1 MSIPIGLL
9 LLCIYMLLAVVGLI
23 LVQRS
28 VPIAMRRQ
36 QNDVAGFIYAVLGVV
51 YAVLLGLVVVA
62 VWEQWNA
69 AADRADQE
77 ASELAE
83 VFWVADR
90 MPESKGHNIQELVH
104 SYARVVVEEEWPLMR
119 QGKSSQKAWAL
130 LDEIRS
136 GVQDFQPSTPAQT
149 VLYEQGL
156 ERVHALADARRGRL
170 LLADHG
176 LPAILWVVLLI
187 GGVVVIG
194 FTYLFGL
201 DSTVIHVLM
210 VAALALIIALV
221 LFTVAELDFP
231 FRGDIRLGPEA
242 MEQVLDRF
250 ETSTLSDL

>member
-9 LLCIYMLLAVVGLI
+9 LLCIYMLLAVGGLI

-69 AADRADQE
+69 AADMADQE
-77 ASELAE
+77 ATELAE

-136 GVQDFQPSTPAQT
+136 EVQDFQPSTPAQQ

-156 ERVHALADARRGRL
+156 ERVHELADARSERL

-176 LPAILWVVLLI
+176 LPAILWVVLII

-201 DSTVIHVLM
+201 DSTVTHLLM

-221 LFTVAELDFP
+221 LFTVA
-231 FRGDIRLGPEA
+231 
-242 MEQVLDRF
+242 
-250 ETSTLSDL
+250 

>member
-9 LLCIYMLLAVVGLI
+9 LLCIYMLLAAGGLI

-36 QNDVAGFIYAVLGVV
+36 HNDVAGFIYAVLGVV

-69 AADRADQE
+69 AADSADQE

-136 GVQDFQPSTPAQT
+136 EVQDFQPSTPAQQ

-156 ERVHALADARRGRL
+156 ERVHELADARRERL
-170 LLADHG
+170 LVADQG
-176 LPAILWVVLLI
+176 LPSILWVVLII

-201 DSTVIHVLM
+201 DSTVTHLLM

-231 FRGDIRLGPEA
+231 FRGGIRIGPVA
-242 MEQVLDRF
+242 MEQVLGTF
-250 ETSTLSDL
+250 ENSKSL

>member
-9 LLCIYMLLAVVGLI
+9 LLCIYMLLAAGGLI
-23 LVQRS
+23 LVQRL
-28 VPIAMRRQ
+28 VPTAVRRQ
-36 QNDVAGFIYAVLGVV
+36 HNDVTGFIYAVLGVV
-51 YAVLLGLVVVA
+51 YAVMLGLMVVA

-77 ASELAE
+77 ASGLAE

-104 SYARVVVEEEWPLMR
+104 SYATVVVEEEWPLMR
-119 QGKSSQKAWAL
+119 QGKSSRKAWAL

-136 GVQDFQPSTPAQT
+136 EVQDFQPSTPAQT

-156 ERVHALADARRGRL
+156 ELADARRERL

-176 LPAILWVVLLI
+176 LPAILWVVLII
-187 GGVVVIG
+187 GAVVVIG

-242 MEQVLDRF
+242 MEQVLHRF

>member
-1 MSIPIGLL
+1 M
-9 LLCIYMLLAVVGLI
+9 
-23 LVQRS
+23 
-28 VPIAMRRQ
+28 
-36 QNDVAGFIYAVLGVV
+36 
-51 YAVLLGLVVVA
+51 
-62 VWEQWNA
+62 
-69 AADRADQE
+69 
-77 ASELAE
+77 
-83 VFWVADR
+83 
-90 MPESKGHNIQELVH
+90 
-104 SYARVVVEEEWPLMR
+104 
-119 QGKSSQKAWAL
+119 
-130 LDEIRS
+130 
-136 GVQDFQPSTPAQT
+136 
-149 VLYEQGL
+149 
-156 ERVHALADARRGRL
+156 HALADARRERL

>member
-1 MSIPIGLL
+1 VSISIGLL
-9 LLCIYMLLAVVGLI
+9 LLCISMLLAAGGLI
-23 LVQRS
+23 LVQRL
-28 VPIAMRRQ
+28 VPKEVRMQ
-36 QNDVAGFIYAVLGVV
+36 HNDVAGFIYAVLGVV
-51 YAVLLGLVVVA
+51 YAVLLGLMVVA

-69 AADRADQE
+69 AAGRADEE

-83 VFWVADR
+83 VYWIADR
-90 MPESKGHNIQELVH
+90 MPESDGHHIQELVRA
-104 SYARVVVEEEWPLMR
+104 YARVVVEEEWPLMR

-136 GVQDFQPSTPAQT
+136 EVQDFQPSTPAQQ

-156 ERVHALADARRGRL
+156 ERVHELADARRERL
-170 LLADHG
+170 LEADQG
-176 LPAILWVVLLI
+176 LPSILWVVLII

-201 DSTVIHVLM
+201 DSTVTHLLM

-231 FRGDIRLGPEA
+231 FRGGIRIGPVA

-250 ETSTLSDL
+250 ESSKPL